1 MELISFNL
9 SEFLFSIL
17 LFFGG
22 CSAFGP
28 PAPVTITT
36 PKTII
41 TEESKDFYSNS
52 LLIDMSKKQ
61 KLLLTY
67 TDQDQSKKRIGI
79 KANNEKELQK
89 TIQQAISWTGNR
101 QELKVLIQGDNKTSS
116 TTFQTVIK
124 ALTAKGLYK
133 YKLITTSE

>member
-9 SEFLFSIL
+9 SKFLFSIL

-22 CSAFGP
+22 CSAFEP

-41 TEESKDFYSNS
+41 TEKDKDFYSNS

-67 TDQDQSKKRIGI
+67 TDQDKNKKSIEI

-89 TIQQAISWTGNR
+89 TIQQAINWAGNR
-101 QELKVLIQGDNKTSS
+101 QELKVLIQGDNKAPSN
-116 TTFQTVIK
+116 TFQTVIK

-133 YKLITTSE
+133 YKLITTPE